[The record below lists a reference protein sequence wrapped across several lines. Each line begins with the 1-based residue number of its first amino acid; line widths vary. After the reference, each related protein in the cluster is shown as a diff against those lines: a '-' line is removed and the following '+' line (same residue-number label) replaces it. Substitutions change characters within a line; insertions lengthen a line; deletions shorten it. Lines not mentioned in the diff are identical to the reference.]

1 MTTQFI
7 VNDKGEKTA
16 AIVPIDE
23 YENLLHQHHIDLEIS
38 DEYKLMIDKMLDE
51 EANDEAVYVSAESI
65 KIASWVNDLSI
76 DLQEPS

>member
-65 KIASWVNDLSI
+65 KNRFMGK
-76 DLQEPS
+76 

>member
-23 YENLLHQHHIDLEIS
+23 YENLLHQHHVDLELS
-38 DEYKLMIDKMLDE
+38 DEYKSMIDIMLNE
-51 EANDEAVYVSAESI
+51 ETNGEAKYVSAEAI
-65 KIASWVNDLSI
+65 KNRFMNK
-76 DLQEPS
+76 